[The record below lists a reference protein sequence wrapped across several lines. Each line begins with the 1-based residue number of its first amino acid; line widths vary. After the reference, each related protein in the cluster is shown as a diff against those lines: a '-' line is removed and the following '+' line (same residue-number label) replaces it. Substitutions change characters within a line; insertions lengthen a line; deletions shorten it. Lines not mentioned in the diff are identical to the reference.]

1 LSVIVLH
8 EVSQTALAAAVLT
21 LGLVVL
27 LELRAIARLRRSMDG
42 GLARIFEQLD
52 LVRSD
57 TQQSLEAQAYA
68 DVAPAQAAPTVRAL
82 PAERPAD
89 EGVAAPA
96 PAINVYTSAATLASH
111 GLRPEEIATRCGL
124 PAGEARLLA
133 SLASA
138 RKRRAQAEPAQPAT
152 EQPRSATTDA
162 GAAELARRLAGSI
175 RA

>member
-1 LSVIVLH
+1 MMVLH

-68 DVAPAQAAPTVRAL
+68 DVAPAQAAAPTVRAL

-89 EGVAAPA
+89 EGVDAPA

-138 RKRRAQAEPAQPAT
+138 RKRRAEAGQVVEAGNPAADA
-152 EQPRSATTDA
+152 SAA
-162 GAAELARRLAGSI
+162 QSARRMAGPVK
-175 RA
+175 A

>member
-1 LSVIVLH
+1 MVLH

-21 LGLVVL
+21 LGLVIL
-27 LELRAIARLRRSMDG
+27 LELRAIARLRRSMDS

-57 TQQSLEAQAYA
+57 TQQSLEAQTYA
-68 DVAPAQAAPTVRAL
+68 
-82 PAERPAD
+82 
-89 EGVAAPA
+89 GIAPA
-96 PAINVYTSAATLASH
+96 PAAPPVCAPPAGRPVAEDPVAQAPATNVYTSAATLASH

-138 RKRRAQAEPAQPAT
+138 RKRRAQAEQVQPGADEAQA
-152 EQPRSATTDA
+152 AAGDA
-162 GAAELARRLAGSI
+162 GATESARRLAGAI
-175 RA
+175 KV